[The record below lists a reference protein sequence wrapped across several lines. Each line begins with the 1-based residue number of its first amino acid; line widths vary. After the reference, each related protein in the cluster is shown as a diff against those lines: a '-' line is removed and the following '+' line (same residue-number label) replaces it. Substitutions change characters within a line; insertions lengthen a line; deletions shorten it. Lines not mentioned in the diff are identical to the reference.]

1 MILLGIT
8 TLLSAWVSWIA
19 HLHGGLQSINFT
31 QSNNSASEAT
41 AQYNYAIQSYLAD
54 YMAWNT
60 LRDYQYELD
69 VAKAEGNQTK
79 IDLCTDK
86 IEAFKKDTING
97 IIEEGIKAFT
107 ANRYSLAFLAG
118 GSIIALLYI
127 FRGINA
133 RLILKD
139 DEIFFWDGV
148 ANIRHIKYQQIASI
162 RYNPALRIR
171 FQMRDRNK
179 TVFTIPNMFT
189 QEDAEEFL
197 SKIARHKWI
206 TIEHTVLKHEKGKAS
221 TGRGQTK

>member
-41 AQYNYAIQSYLAD
+41 AQYNYAIQSYLAN

-97 IIEEGIKAFT
+97 IIEEGIKWMKENNNDNPF
-107 ANRYSLAFLAG
+107 NMPGIDEKYSEAA
-118 GSIIALLYI
+118 
-127 FRGINA
+127 
-133 RLILKD
+133 
-139 DEIFFWDGV
+139 
-148 ANIRHIKYQQIASI
+148 IRKK
-162 RYNPALRIR
+162 L
-171 FQMRDRNK
+171 F
-179 TVFTIPNMFT
+179 
-189 QEDAEEFL
+189 E
-197 SKIARHKWI
+197 
-206 TIEHTVLKHEKGKAS
+206 
-221 TGRGQTK
+221 

>member
-79 IDLCTDK
+79 TAYC
-86 IEAFKKDTING
+86 AS
-97 IIEEGIKAFT
+97 KA
-107 ANRYSLAFLAG
+107 AMDSAVRCLAKEL
-118 GSIIALLYI
+118 SS
-127 FRGINA
+127 
-133 RLILKD
+133 K
-139 DEIFFWDGV
+139 
-148 ANIRHIKYQQIASI
+148 NIRKK
-162 RYNPALRIR
+162 L
-171 FQMRDRNK
+171 F
-179 TVFTIPNMFT
+179 
-189 QEDAEEFL
+189 E
-197 SKIARHKWI
+197 
-206 TIEHTVLKHEKGKAS
+206 
-221 TGRGQTK
+221 